1 MKKFLLSVAAAALSF
16 GAYATTVEFDLTNMT
31 AFGFEQGEPST
42 HTPVESLKS
51 GDVTIT
57 VKDVTDTDGRWNFWT
72 NASGV
77 VDFRCTGT
85 NAGSTLT
92 FTAPENIVKI
102 EFEGKAVAF
111 KEVTNKVWTGDAKEA
126 VLEAT
131 GKNQLSKC
139 VVTYGEA
146 PAPVEPETPVEP
158 AGEGT
163 LESPY
168 NVAKA
173 LPLAEALDATG
184 KVEGI
189 YVKGYIV
196 SIKEISTSY
205 GNATYYIGDT
215 PTSTTTLYVF
225 RGKGLDGAKFTSESE
240 LVVGAEVVIS
250 GDLANYNGTSP
261 QVNTGSSIVS
271 YKAPAGTLDS
281 PYTAAE
287 ALAIAKG
294 LDADTQVKDVYV
306 KGKIFSIGEINTQ
319 YGNATY
325 TIGDSEETAF
335 SIFRG
340 KWFNGEAF
348 TAEDQ
353 LKVGDDVVVFGTIV
367 NYKGETPQMTT
378 GSQIVEYNGVK
389 APKPEEPEAVAVKS
403 VKETIAQAN
412 AAAVKIDYALTVG
425 WVYNRNVF
433 VCDEAGDFIQI
444 YGENSLK
451 VGDVIP
457 AGWEGTYKLFNNV
470 TPEIELGTT
479 GLPAATAGTFEPKT
493 VAAADVTTAMVNSV
507 IKINDVVIAEATPAA
522 DADKDS
528 RNFTGTVGN
537 VTLSLRNNYALE
549 SVDAGTYNLTVVVT
563 IYNEAPSLYVTNF
576 EKTGSTGIEAIEAAA
591 GEAEYF
597 NLQGVRVANP
607 ENGLYIRRQGGKAV
621 KVLVK

>member
-146 PAPVEPETPVEP
+146 APVTPKTLYTSL
-158 AGEGT
+158 GE
-163 LESPY
+163 
-168 NVAKA
+168 A
-173 LPLAEALDATG
+173 DATC
-184 KVEGI
+184 
-189 YVKGYIV
+189 
-196 SIKEISTSY
+196 
-205 GNATYYIGDT
+205 DW
-215 PTSTTTLYVF
+215 TL
-225 RGKGLDGAKFTSESE
+225 
-240 LVVGAEVVIS
+240 GAENLPE
-250 GDLANYNGTSP
+250 GL
-261 QVNTGSSIVS
+261 S
-271 YKAPAGTLDS
+271 YVWSWK
-281 PYTAAE
+281 
-287 ALAIAKG
+287 
-294 LDADTQVKDVYV
+294 
-306 KGKIFSIGEINTQ
+306 
-319 YGNATY
+319 
-325 TIGDSEETAF
+325 
-335 SIFRG
+335 
-340 KWFNGEAF
+340 
-348 TAEDQ
+348 
-353 LKVGDDVVVFGTIV
+353 
-367 NYKGETPQMTT
+367 
-378 GSQIVEYNGVK
+378 EYNGAHYLNGSAYLNGTKYAVTEYAVSPVIDLSKVK
-389 APKPEEPEAVAVKS
+389 GAKVAFDHAAKFQTTLLTHCGLCVRKEGDKDWTELTIPTWPEKGAWTFVNSGEIDLAAYDGSKIELAFKYGSTEDGADTWEVKNLVITGVGETSQPEPEPEPTPETVTVKS

-412 AAAVKIDYALTVG
+412 ATAVKIDYALTVG

-549 SVDAGTYNLTVVVT
+549 SVDAGTYNVTVVVT
-563 IYNEAPSLYVTNF
+563 IFNEAPSLYVTNF
-576 EKTGSTGIEAIEAAA
+576 EKTGSTGIEAVEAAA